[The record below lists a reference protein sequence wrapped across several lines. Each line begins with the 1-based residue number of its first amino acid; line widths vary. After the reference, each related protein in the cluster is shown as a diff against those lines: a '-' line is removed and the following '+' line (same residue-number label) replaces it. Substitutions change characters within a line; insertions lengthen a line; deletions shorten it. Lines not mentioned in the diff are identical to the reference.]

1 MSRGPGP
8 GVGEAGQRAPSL
20 VTIASSHEKRFP
32 AADTGT
38 GLGRAGLVSWRRT
51 AVYLP
56 HAAPARQQTLYT
68 RGETLYVSFK
78 YFHLQFN
85 SMLDI

>member
-20 VTIASSHEKRFP
+20 VTITSSHEKRFP
-32 AADTGT
+32 AAGAVTGA
-38 GLGRAGLVSWRRT
+38 GLGWAELVSWRRT

-56 HAAPARQQTLYT
+56 HAAPTRQQTLDIST
-68 RGETLYVSFK
+68 WG
-78 YFHLQFN
+78 QFIC
-85 SMLDI
+85 SI